1 MDTSALK
8 TFIVEKGQ
16 DFLIIGGI
24 CMLVYFAIKGNL
36 KKAGLTLIIGAQVYF
51 FIGSPDTVFKGVGE
65 IFSKLFGGNILPPM
79 IGV

>member
-36 KKAGLTLIIGAQVYF
+36 KKAGLTLIIGA
-51 FIGSPDTVFKGVGE
+51 
-65 IFSKLFGGNILPPM
+65 
-79 IGV
+79 